1 MFRMPDGRLRMP
13 EMVPDREPRG
23 GDLAA
28 IEREWP
34 RIARDLA
41 VLDARIAALVVGD
54 RVDELAVRRV
64 RRARRRVLRVPTVG
78 SVAGRGVWG
87 GEVA

>member
-1 MFRMPDGRLRMP
+1 MFRMTDGRHRMPDGL
-13 EMVPDREPRG
+13 PDREPTRK
-23 GDLAA
+23 DLAA

-34 RIARDLA
+34 PIERDLA
-41 VLDARIAALVVGD
+41 VLDGQIQRLTVGD

-64 RRARRRVLRVPTVG
+64 RRARRRVLRVPIVG
-78 SVAGRGVWG
+78 SVAGHRVWG

>member
-1 MFRMPDGRLRMP
+1 MFRMPDGL
-13 EMVPDREPRG
+13 PDREPTRK
-23 GDLAA
+23 DLAA

-41 VLDARIAALVVGD
+41 VLDARIAALMVGD

-64 RRARRRVLRVPTVG
+64 RRACRRVLRVPAVG
-78 SVAGRGVWG
+78 LVTGHRVWG